1 MIVGFHGDGLNFLQE
16 QVRLDEG
23 HGMPVEPESLYE
35 AQLEKRLGFVP
46 GWLKAL
52 K

>member
-1 MIVGFHGDGLNFLQE
+1 M
-16 QVRLDEG
+16 DEG